1 MHLNYIKYSAM
12 LNISDIRNKIRRCPE
27 PRELTD
33 IRERIKSKFSNLE
46 FISEGHKYFLHKE
59 NGTKEMHS
67 VSSVCHRFE
76 PMVDWEII
84 LENKAQK
91 EGIGKEELRRRWREN
106 NITSTS
112 NGSLTHL
119 FAEAYMYFIM
129 DDIDSMPSIIREMQ
143 YEDGYLIPYGSKQ
156 RAVAK
161 YYEDMFKFDNLFPI
175 IPEAQIYIDA
185 DDNPY
190 GIKTDISGTVDAL
203 FGFVPKHGDIKLSI
217 RDWKTNKSLE
227 NDFNQNKGN
236 MLLHPFEC
244 YVDEP
249 KSIYTIQLSLY
260 QLGIMQVYDKI
271 VDRKLLWLTDDEE
284 YYKIDVSDVSETL
297 KNVL

>member
-1 MHLNYIKYSAM
+1 MNSKENIM
-12 LNISDIRNKIRRCPE
+12 LNIKDVNEKLRRCPE
-27 PRELTD
+27 PREITE
-33 IRERIKSKFSNLE
+33 IREKIKSKFSNLE
-46 FISEGHKYFLHKE
+46 FIPEGHKYFLHKE
-59 NGTKEMHS
+59 SGTKEMHS

-76 PMVDWEII
+76 PSVDWESI
-84 LENKAQK
+84 LENKAKK

-119 FAEAYMYFIM
+119 FAEAYMYFM
-129 DDIDSMPSIIREMQ
+129 MGDIDSMPSIIREMQ
-143 YEDGYLIPYGSKQ
+143 YEDGFLIPYGNKQ
-156 RAVAK
+156 IAVAK

-227 NDFNQNKGN
+227 SDFNQNKGN
-236 MLLHPFEC
+236 MLLSPFGSF
-244 YVDEP
+244 VDEP

-260 QLGIMQVYDKI
+260 QLGVMQVYDI
-271 VDRKLLWLTDDEE
+271 IADRKLLWLRDDAE
-284 YYKIDVSDVSETL
+284 YQKIDVPDVSKTL
-297 KNVL
+297 TQVL